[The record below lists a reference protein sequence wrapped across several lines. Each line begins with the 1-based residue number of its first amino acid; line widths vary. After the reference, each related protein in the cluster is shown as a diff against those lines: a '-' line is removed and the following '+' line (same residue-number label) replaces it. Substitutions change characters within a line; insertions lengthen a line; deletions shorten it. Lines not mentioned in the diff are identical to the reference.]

1 MARYFGAL
9 AKDPAAEAESLA
21 FQSWFTHTL
30 VLWLEIGCSNTAA
43 FQIHATIFHF
53 WYEPRFFLRQGWI
66 LKRELG
72 GRYSPLLLLEM
83 QINIPFEESNL
94 AMAASSPQDTLPL
107 VQYSNWRTLAKE
119 NSQRWAESWK
129 DKYVHGSVIY
139 NSERKINNWM
149 REIWWSPT
157 GRY

>member
-9 AKDPAAEAESLA
+9 ARDPAAEAEPLE
-21 FQSWFTHTL
+21 FQSWFTLTQ
-30 VLWLEIGCSNTAA
+30 VLWLEVGCSNTAA
-43 FQIHATIFHF
+43 LRSHDTIFYF
-53 WYEPRFFLRQGWI
+53 SYEPRFFLRQGWI

-72 GRYSPLLLLEM
+72 DRYSPL
-83 QINIPFEESNL
+83 QINKLFKESHL
-94 AMAASSPQDTLPL
+94 AMAVSSPWDTLPL

-119 NSQRWAESWK
+119 HSHRWAESWE

-139 NSERKINNWM
+139 NSERKMNNWI
-149 REIWWSPT
+149 REVWWSPT